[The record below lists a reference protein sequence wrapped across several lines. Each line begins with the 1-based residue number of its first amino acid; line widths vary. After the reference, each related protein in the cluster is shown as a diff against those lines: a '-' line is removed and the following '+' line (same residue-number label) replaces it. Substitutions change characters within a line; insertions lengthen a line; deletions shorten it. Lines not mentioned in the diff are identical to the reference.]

1 MRKAGRDPLFYL
13 FIMQLNIPDSYV
25 PCLFVIVCGVHFDS
39 CFFIGV
45 LNIPE
50 VIFHQRKSLSEVIC
64 SIFHYKVFRL

>member
-1 MRKAGRDPLFYL
+1 MLG
-13 FIMQLNIPDSYV
+13 SYV
-25 PCLFVIVCGVHFDS
+25 PYLFVIVYGVHFDS

>member
-1 MRKAGRDPLFYL
+1 M
-13 FIMQLNIPDSYV
+13 
-25 PCLFVIVCGVHFDS
+25 PCFFVIVCGVHFDS

>member
-1 MRKAGRDPLFYL
+1 
-13 FIMQLNIPDSYV
+13 MQLHMLGSYV
-25 PCLFVIVCGVHFDS
+25 PCLFVVVCGVHFDS

>member
-1 MRKAGRDPLFYL
+1 MLGA
-13 FIMQLNIPDSYV
+13 YV
-25 PCLFVIVCGVHFDS
+25 LCLFVIVCGIHFDS

-50 VIFHQRKSLSEVIC
+50 VIFHQRKLLSEVIC